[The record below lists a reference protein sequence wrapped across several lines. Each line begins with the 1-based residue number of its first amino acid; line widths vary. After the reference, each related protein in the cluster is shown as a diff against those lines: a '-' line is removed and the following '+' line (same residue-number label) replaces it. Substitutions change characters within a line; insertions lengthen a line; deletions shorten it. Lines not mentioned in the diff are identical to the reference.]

1 MKIFFVALLTF
12 SVCLAQDG
20 LSLDNAIA
28 KVKANNQEIAI
39 AKFDEQIKALEH
51 QAALGQNYGSV
62 DLSQAALRSNDAL
75 SIFGYK
81 LQSREATFADFGFK
95 QFNGTNYML
104 APNDLNNPTDRNH
117 FQTKIE
123 YTLPLYTGGKLE
135 QYGKI
140 TKALQE
146 MSTLDLQ
153 ALTLEKI
160 YELKKSFFAISLLDT
175 YLYNLRIISNN
186 TSKLEATTEAMMKE
200 GYVKKVDLLEVQSK
214 QADVERL
221 INQAEANRALLYHYV
236 SFLVGEPVSAIQGHY
251 EEAEVLF
258 DSDEHVLNDNLAI
271 KKAEQGVEIS
281 KMNIALQQSAFL
293 PQVGA
298 FANYGSSDDKL
309 MNDFSKN
316 DAYTVG
322 LQVKWNIFNGGSDK
336 NNLEKARV
344 ENLKA
349 SQQLQLAKSNIVLA
363 FKQIQTQI
371 KSHEYEIQSLK
382 KEVELAHLIYENYAG
397 RYAEKIAS
405 INEVLIK
412 QSEELTKVLK
422 LKEVQNARNEKI
434 FELHKLA
441 SKEVK

>member
-1 MKIFFVALLTF
+1 MKIFFLALIALNICF
-12 SVCLAQDG
+12 AQDR
-20 LSLDNAIA
+20 LSLENAIT

-39 AKFDEQIKALEH
+39 AKFDEQIKTLEH
-51 QAALGQNYGSV
+51 QAAVGQNYGSV

-75 SIFGYK
+75 NIFGYK
-81 LQSREATFADFGFK
+81 LQSRQATFADFGFK
-95 QFNGTNYML
+95 QFSGSNYML

-123 YTLPLYTGGKLE
+123 YTLPLYTGGKIE

-146 MSTLDLQ
+146 MSTLDRE

-160 YELKKSFFAISLLDT
+160 YELKKSFFAISLLDN
-175 YLYNLRIISNN
+175 YLYNLKIIATN
-186 TSKLEATTEAMMKE
+186 TAKLAATTEAMMQE

-221 INQAEANRALLYHYV
+221 IKQAEANRTLLYYFI
-236 SFLVGEPVSAIQGHY
+236 SYLVGEPVTAIQGNY
-251 EEAEVLF
+251 EEAETLLS
-258 DSDEHVLNDNLAI
+258 SDERVLNDNLDI
-271 KKAEQGVEIS
+271 KKAAQGVEIS
-281 KMNIALQQSAFL
+281 KMNIAMQESAFL

-298 FANYGSSDDKL
+298 FANYGSSDEKL

-322 LQVKWNIFNGGSDK
+322 LQIKLNIFNGGTDK

-344 ENLKA
+344 EHLKA
-349 SQQLQLAKSNIVLA
+349 SQQLQLAKNSIALS

-371 KSHEYEIQSLK
+371 QSHEYEIQSLK

-397 RYAEKIAS
+397 RYAEKITS
-405 INEVLIK
+405 INEVLMK
-412 QSEELTKVLK
+412 QSEELTKVLR

-434 FELHKLA
+434 FELQKLA
-441 SKEVK
+441 SKEIQ